1 MLCTFIFHQGMHD
14 KFTRSEIVHDLI
26 FVGMVAKPMPINF
39 MTFYVTH
46 YVLRSILIVHVFLI
60 CAYTL
65 YFG

>member
-1 MLCTFIFHQGMHD
+1 MHD
-14 KFTRSEIVHDLI
+14 KFTRSEIVHDLV

-39 MTFYVTH
+39 MTLYVTH